1 MADRISRSCYV
12 LPLALALLGG
22 CSVGPNYRP
31 PSSASLRTPERF
43 VAPSPAVT
51 PETDLAAWWTQFGD
65 PVLSGLVTRALVR
78 NLDVDAAVARLR
90 QARAGV
96 RAAVGAQLPSIG
108 VSGSATRSIGRS
120 SDSFVD
126 PTSGTVFTNGGDTT
140 LYRAGLDAAWETDLF
155 GGLRRSTEAARADA
169 AASEASLHDVQLSV
183 AAEVGLNYVD
193 ARLAQARLKIARD
206 NLASQDETLQ
216 IVGWRVQAGL
226 VGSLDLEQAR
236 QLRAQTAASIPTLEN
251 SYTTALNRLS
261 VLTGEAPGAVDATL
275 RQPAPI
281 PLPPIS
287 VGAGIPGEVIQ
298 RRPDIAAAERS
309 LAAEVAR
316 IGVATAELYPALRLS
331 GSFSGSD
338 EAIGG
343 ILGQSIG
350 SLVAAISA
358 PIFEGGQIRARIEG
372 QRASA
377 DAALA
382 AYRSAVLVA
391 LEEVENALRGITAA
405 EQRERELVVA
415 DQASRN
421 ATLLARLQ
429 YRSGLIDFQTL
440 LDAERSLLSSQ
451 DSRASARAAR
461 ATATVQLYKAL
472 GGGWQAA
479 PAPAAD
485 TYTTRR

>member
-1 MADRISRSCYV
+1 MADRISPLCLA
-12 LPLALALLGG
+12 LPLAFVLLGG
-22 CSVGPNYRP
+22 CSVGPDYRP
-31 PSSASLRTPERF
+31 PSNIALNIPGGF
-43 VAPSPAVT
+43 VAPSPAAT
-51 PETDLAAWWTQFGD
+51 SEADLAAWWTQFGD
-65 PVLSGLVTRALVR
+65 ATLSGLVERALAR

-108 VSGSATRSIGRS
+108 VSGSASRSVGRER
-120 SDSFVD
+120 DRIVD
-126 PTSGTVFTNGGDTT
+126 PASGAIFTSGGDASVFD
-140 LYRAGLDAAWETDLF
+140 AGLDAAWEADLF

-169 AASEASLHDVQLSV
+169 AGSEASLHNVQLSV

-226 VGSLDLEQAR
+226 VGALDLEQAR
-236 QLRAQTAASIPTLEN
+236 QLRAQTAATIPTLEN
-251 SYTTALNRLS
+251 NYAVALNRLA
-261 VLTGEAPGAVDATL
+261 VLTGEAPGAVDGAL
-275 RQPAPI
+275 RQPQPV
-281 PLPPIS
+281 PLPPAA
-287 VGAGIPGEVIQ
+287 VGAGIPADVVQ
-298 RRPDIAAAERS
+298 RRPDVAAAERS

-316 IGVATAELYPALRLS
+316 IGVATADLYPALRLS
-331 GSFSGSD
+331 GSFGGSD
-338 EAIGG
+338 GAIGG

-350 SLVAAISA
+350 NLVAAVSA

-372 QRASA
+372 QRAAA

-405 EQRERELVVA
+405 EQRERALIVA
-415 DQASRN
+415 EEASRN

-451 DSRASARAAR
+451 DGRASARAAR

-479 PAPAAD
+479 PAPAAG
-485 TYTTRR
+485 TYTTRL

>member
-1 MADRISRSCYV
+1 MAERILRPLQA

-31 PSSASLRTPERF
+31 PSLAVLNAPERF
-43 VAPSPAVT
+43 VAPSPAAT
-51 PETDLAAWWTQFGD
+51 PETDLAMWWTRFDD
-65 PVLSGLVTRALVR
+65 PALSALVDRALAR
-78 NLDVDAAVARLR
+78 NRDIDAAVARLR

-96 RAAVGAQLPSIG
+96 RAAVGAQLPTLG
-108 VSGSATRSIGRS
+108 VSGSANRSVGRG

-126 PTSGTVFTNGGDTT
+126 PTTGTVFDSGGDTT
-140 LYRAGLDAAWETDLF
+140 VFRAGLDAAWETDLF

-169 AASEASLHDVQLSV
+169 AGSEASLHNAQLSV

-236 QLRAQTAASIPTLEN
+236 QLRAQTAATIPTLEN

-261 VLTGEAPGAVDATL
+261 VLTGDAPGAVDAAL
-275 RQPAPI
+275 RRPAPI
-281 PLPPIS
+281 PLPPVS
-287 VGAGIPGEVIQ
+287 VGAGIPAEVIQ

-309 LAAEVAR
+309 FAAEVAR

-331 GSFSGSD
+331 GSIDGSD
-338 EAIGG
+338 QSVGG
-343 ILGQSIG
+343 VFGQSIG

-372 QRASA
+372 QRAAA

-382 AYRSAVLVA
+382 AYRSAVLTA

-405 EQRERELVVA
+405 EQRERALVVA
-415 DQASRN
+415 DEASRN

-479 PAPAAD
+479 PAPAAG
-485 TYTTRR
+485 TYTTRL